1 MPTSLTVGRTVTL
14 SIRFWLFFASAV
26 AGSAISTYLFGLRN
40 VLADIV
46 SLRLLRFP
54 EPISGIK
61 SDIWTP
67 NTTRKQRRK
76 LGRNSCLTVKPS
88 TLFRPTR
95 LVAKA
100 FTITLKYTPDIPPV
114 CDFQSP
120 FMAGC
125 VIFLSWIEPASIG
138 AGSSRQAMSVRD
150 LPIEN
155 ACQVLAT
162 EHFSTGCYWHPSPA
176 PDIHAVECM

>member
-1 MPTSLTVGRTVTL
+1 M
-14 SIRFWLFFASAV
+14 
-26 AGSAISTYLFGLRN
+26 
-40 VLADIV
+40 
-46 SLRLLRFP
+46 
-54 EPISGIK
+54 
-61 SDIWTP
+61 
-67 NTTRKQRRK
+67 
-76 LGRNSCLTVKPS
+76 
-88 TLFRPTR
+88 
-95 LVAKA
+95 
-100 FTITLKYTPDIPPV
+100 TLKYTPDIPSV